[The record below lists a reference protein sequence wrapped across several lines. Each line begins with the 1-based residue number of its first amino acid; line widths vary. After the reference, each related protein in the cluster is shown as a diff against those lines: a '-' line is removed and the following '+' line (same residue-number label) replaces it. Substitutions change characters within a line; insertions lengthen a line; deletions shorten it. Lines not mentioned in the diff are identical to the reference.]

1 MAVKRSWTM
10 AEIVAEAFAIVDKEK
25 RLHPEPDAAFFFRG
39 ESNNY
44 HHPNDPYAELE
55 PSFPSSLDQ
64 KECRIRNER
73 ELYHAAMRYN
83 IFSFDRDRTMV
94 ERLIRMQHYRL
105 PTRLADLT
113 TNICLSAF
121 FAAGGE
127 NVTSNGAPTADDG
140 YIRVIKVARHKMKMF
155 TSDIITAI
163 AHLPL
168 VKPEDVHPE
177 RENGLE
183 VLRYEVT
190 NERPGFSMYIRPDEG
205 SEKMRRLER
214 QLRQEIQH
222 VWAFKGVYNNDR
234 MRSQSGAFLA
244 FGCGAR
250 KAKLDAT
257 FAPQD
262 YENERAPSYG
272 IKQIGYVQIHH
283 DAKDDILRQLRLM
296 GMEAEVVYPDLSDAC
311 KAIMSRI
318 DERGEKEF

>member
-1 MAVKRSWTM
+1 MAVKRCLTM
-10 AEIVAEAFAIVDKEK
+10 AEIVGEAFAIVDKEQQ
-25 RLHPEPDAAFFFRG
+25 LHPEPDAAFFFRG
-39 ESNNY
+39 ESKNY
-44 HHPNDPYAELE
+44 HHPNDPYAKLE

-105 PTRLADLT
+105 PTRLADVT

-177 RENGLE
+177 CENGLE

-244 FGCGAR
+244 FGCGAK

-257 FAPQD
+257 FAPWD
-262 YENERAPSYG
+262 YGNECAPSYG

-283 DAKDDILRQLRLM
+283 RAKEEILRQLRLM

-311 KAIMSRI
+311 KAIAKM
-318 DERGEKEF
+318 